1 MKRMSTLL
9 KFWGGGGG
17 EEKQEQEQK
26 KNKKTYQDL
35 LENINVHKEFHALAT
50 VRFTP

>member
-1 MKRMSTLL
+1 MSTLL

-26 KNKKTYQDL
+26 QKQKNLSGFIRKYKC
-35 LENINVHKEFHALAT
+35 A
-50 VRFTP
+50 